1 MCLAHLSLIWVVPDC
16 WNTASNSPQNKPVR
30 QALRRHPVAYLPLID
45 DYVDSMVENGIV
57 EPMPGSE
64 WMANIVLVRKKD
76 GNLRYCVDYRGLNA
90 MTQKRNYPLPCIDT
104 CLESLGNNSLYSSLD
119 MRSGYWQ
126 VPVCEEDREKT
137 CFVTR
142 KGVFGFKVLPF
153 GHCNAP
159 STFQRL
165 VDMTL
170 AGLTW
175 EICLCYLDDLIIFSK
190 TFDDHIKRL
199 QAVFDRLRAADLKL
213 KPSKCVI
220 FARQVKF
227 LGSVISDQGVAPD
240 PEKIEAVAT
249 WPTPKSVT
257 EVRAFVALAGYY
269 RRHIRGFSEIARPL
283 HELTRK
289 NVAFY
294 WGTEQEEA
302 FRELKRCLTTAPV
315 LAMPEDGGGY
325 ILDIDTNVNF
335 MGCALQQCQNGL
347 LKVIG
352 YGSKVFSPAETRYCT
367 TRRELAQP
375 ITLRLLTY

>member
-1 MCLAHLSLIWVVPDC
+1 
-16 WNTASNSPQNKPVR
+16 
-30 QALRRHPVAYLPLID
+30 
-45 DYVDSMVENGIV
+45 MVENGIV

-64 WMANIVLVRKKD
+64 WMANIVLVRKNN
-76 GNLRYCVDYRGLNA
+76 GNLRYCVDYQGLNA
-90 MTQKRNYPLPCIDT
+90 VTQKRNYPLPCIDT

-126 VPVCEEDREKT
+126 VPVREEDREKT

-153 GHCNAP
+153 GLCNAP

-220 FARQVKF
+220 FARQVTF

-249 WPTPKSVT
+249 WPTPK
-257 EVRAFVALAGYY
+257 
-269 RRHIRGFSEIARPL
+269 
-283 HELTRK
+283 K
-289 NVAFY
+289 
-294 WGTEQEEA
+294 
-302 FRELKRCLTTAPV
+302 C
-315 LAMPEDGGGY
+315 DG
-325 ILDIDTNVNF
+325 
-335 MGCALQQCQNGL
+335 
-347 LKVIG
+347 
-352 YGSKVFSPAETRYCT
+352 S
-367 TRRELAQP
+367 
-375 ITLRLLTY
+375 

>member
-1 MCLAHLSLIWVVPDC
+1 V
-16 WNTASNSPQNKPVR
+16 
-30 QALRRHPVAYLPLID
+30 
-45 DYVDSMVENGIV
+45 
-57 EPMPGSE
+57 
-64 WMANIVLVRKKD
+64 
-76 GNLRYCVDYRGLNA
+76 
-90 MTQKRNYPLPCIDT
+90 TQKRNYPLPRNDT

-126 VPVCEEDREKT
+126 VPVREEDQEKT

-153 GHCNAP
+153 GLCNAP
-159 STFQRL
+159 STFQWL

-190 TFDDHIKRL
+190 TFHDHIKRL

-289 NVAFY
+289 NVVFY

-302 FRELKRCLTTAPV
+302 FCELKRCLTSAPV

>member
-1 MCLAHLSLIWVVPDC
+1 
-16 WNTASNSPQNKPVR
+16 
-30 QALRRHPVAYLPLID
+30 
-45 DYVDSMVENGIV
+45 V
-57 EPMPGSE
+57 EPMPGSK

-76 GNLRYCVDYRGLNA
+76 GNLRYCVDYRGLNTV
-90 MTQKRNYPLPCIDT
+90 TQKRNYPLPRIDT
-104 CLESLGNNSLYSSLD
+104 CLESLGNNNLYSSLD

-126 VPVCEEDREKT
+126 VPVREEDREKT

-142 KGVFGFKVLPF
+142 KGMFGFKVLPF
-153 GHCNAP
+153 GLCNAP

-190 TFDDHIKRL
+190 TFEDYIKRL
-199 QAVFDRLRAADLKL
+199 QAVFDRLQAADLKL

-227 LGSVISDQGVAPD
+227 LGSVISDRGVAPD
-240 PEKIEAVAT
+240 PEKVEAVAT
-249 WPTPKSVT
+249 WPIPKSVT

-294 WGTEQEEA
+294 WSSEQEEA
-302 FRELKRCLTTAPV
+302 FHELKRCLTSAPV

-325 ILDIDTNVNF
+325 ILDTDANAYS
-335 MGCALQQCQNGL
+335 MGCVLQQWQNGL

-352 YGSKVFSPAETRYCT
+352 YGSKAFSPAETRYCT
-367 TRRELAQP
+367 TRRELAAIMYGLRQYRHLLLGHQF
-375 ITLRLLTY
+375 TLRTDHAALTYLLRTPDPVG